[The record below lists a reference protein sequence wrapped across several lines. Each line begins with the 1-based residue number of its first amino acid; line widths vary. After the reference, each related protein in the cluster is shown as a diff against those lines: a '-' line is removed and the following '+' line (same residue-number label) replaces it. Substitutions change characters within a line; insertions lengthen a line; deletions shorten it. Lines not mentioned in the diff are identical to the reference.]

1 MKITKQRLKEI
12 IKEELKNSQNEGF
25 FSRLGARFG
34 RANKS
39 FPIHYRELKSMIDNA
54 EEKMDSGRLSSSEL
68 MDVVEVVYDSY
79 DRYTDAMMK
88 ATGADSYGWT
98 QELNNDQLEQHQELS
113 GRMRKITTKLYKK
126 AEEQGNKEAARKA
139 RELEQQRRRDAERER
154 EEREERAR
162 RAEPHFR
169 SPYDRPKKDYTKDRP
184 NSWMGGG
191 QSSQRMLEGKITKSA
206 LKAIIAEE
214 LTKAE
219 KARKKELEKELD
231 DLKHK

>member
-12 IKEELKNSQNEGF
+12 IKEELENSQNEGF
-25 FSRLGARFG
+25 FSRLGARLG

-39 FPIHYRELKSMIDNA
+39 FPIHYREFKSMIDDA
-54 EEKMDSGRLSSSEL
+54 TEKMNSGRLSSSDL
-68 MDVVEVVYDSY
+68 TDVAEVVYDSY

-88 ATGADSYGWT
+88 ATGADNFGWT
-98 QELNNDQLEQHQELS
+98 QELNKDQLEQHQELI
-113 GRMRKITTKLYKK
+113 GRMRKITDELYKK
-126 AEEQGNKEAARKA
+126 AKEQGNKEAAAKA
-139 RELEQQRRRDAERER
+139 LEIERQRRRDAEKER

-184 NSWMGGG
+184 NAYMGGG
-191 QSSQRMLEGKITKSA
+191 QSSQRMIEGKITKGN